1 MKAGIVYH
9 PDYLKHDT
17 GDHVENP
24 RRLTAIYEALKK
36 SGLSE
41 KLDEIEPRLA
51 GDEEL
56 ELVHPADY
64 IKALESVCKQGGG
77 WLDSDTY
84 ASPLSATVARLA
96 AGGALKAVESVMDE
110 GYSWVFGLVRPPGH
124 HALSSRAMG
133 FCLYNNIAIAA
144 RFALKKY
151 NLKKVLIV
159 DWDVHHG
166 NGTQDIFYDDPA
178 VFYFSVHQSPLYPG
192 TGRMDE
198 KGSGAGKS
206 FNLNAPLSPGLGD
219 NEYLKVFNEILYPS
233 AVKYEPELVL
243 VSAGFDAHI
252 KDPLAQMRITTEGF
266 SDIAEVV
273 RKIADDTPAGG
284 RMVALLEGGYNLQAL
299 SESIVAV
306 IQKWLLEKF

>member
-24 RRLTAIYEALKK
+24 RRLTAIYEALRK
-36 SGLSE
+36 SGFLE
-41 KLDEIEPRLA
+41 KIIEIKPRLA
-51 GDEEL
+51 DDEEL
-56 ELVHPADY
+56 QLVHPADY
-64 IKALESVCKQGGG
+64 IKALEAACKQGGG

-110 GYSWVFGLVRPPGH
+110 GYSWVFGLLRPPGH
-124 HALSSRAMG
+124 HALSSKAMG

-151 NLKKVLIV
+151 KLKKVLIV

-166 NGTQDIFYDDPA
+166 NGTQDIFYNDPS

-192 TGRMDE
+192 TGKIDE
-198 KGSGAGKS
+198 NGSGAGKN
-206 FNLNAPLSPGLGD
+206 FNLNVPLPPGSGD
-219 NEYLKVFNEILYPS
+219 GEYLKVFNEILYPA

-243 VSAGFDAHI
+243 ISAGFDGHI

-266 SDIAEVV
+266 SAIAGVAK
-273 RKIADDTPAGG
+273 KIADDTPARG

-299 SESIVAV
+299 PESVVAV
-306 IQKWLLEKF
+306 MQKWL